1 MEKKYLVVKH
11 PMEMHD
17 RHDIFYVVNAT
28 ILLHNMMVEVRMG
41 QGELES
47 SEYYITEPSSS
58 SETGEQPD
66 MTYAERNDNANG
78 PCDNEEENENENK
91 EESKNDDNFVKMKYL
106 MTQKRWKQLYD
117 ANASL
122 RLQDS
127 VKMQLY
133 SERYEDV
140 ELDPYE
146 VAPDF
151 DPLKF

>member
-1 MEKKYLVVKH
+1 
-11 PMEMHD
+11 
-17 RHDIFYVVNAT
+17 
-28 ILLHNMMVEVRMG
+28 
-41 QGELES
+41 
-47 SEYYITEPSSS
+47 
-58 SETGEQPD
+58 
-66 MTYAERNDNANG
+66 
-78 PCDNEEENENENK
+78 
-91 EESKNDDNFVKMKYL
+91 MKYL

-127 VKMQLY
+127 VKLQLY

-140 ELDPYE
+140 KLDAYE

>member
-1 MEKKYLVVKH
+1 
-11 PMEMHD
+11 
-17 RHDIFYVVNAT
+17 
-28 ILLHNMMVEVRMG
+28 
-41 QGELES
+41 
-47 SEYYITEPSSS
+47 
-58 SETGEQPD
+58 
-66 MTYAERNDNANG
+66 
-78 PCDNEEENENENK
+78 
-91 EESKNDDNFVKMKYL
+91 

-127 VKMQLY
+127 VKLQLY

-140 ELDPYE
+140 KLDAYE